1 MGSPPTQY
9 SGSPMRA
16 LSLVQC
22 DELERREW
30 AAWVS
35 VLQGLWCVVEGV
47 HKLRS
52 VLEMSVFN

>member
-1 MGSPPTQY
+1 MQ
-9 SGSPMRA
+9 GSPMRA

-22 DELERREW
+22 VELERKEW

-47 HKLRS
+47 HELRS
-52 VLEMSVFN
+52 VLEMSVLS

>member
-1 MGSPPTQY
+1 MQ
-9 SGSPMRA
+9 GSPMRA

-22 DELERREW
+22 DELERRGW
-30 AAWVS
+30 AAWVP

-52 VLEMSVFN
+52 VLEMNVFI

>member
-1 MGSPPTQY
+1 
-9 SGSPMRA
+9 MRA

-22 DELERREW
+22 VELERKEW

-47 HKLRS
+47 HELRS
-52 VLEMSVFN
+52 VLEMSVLS